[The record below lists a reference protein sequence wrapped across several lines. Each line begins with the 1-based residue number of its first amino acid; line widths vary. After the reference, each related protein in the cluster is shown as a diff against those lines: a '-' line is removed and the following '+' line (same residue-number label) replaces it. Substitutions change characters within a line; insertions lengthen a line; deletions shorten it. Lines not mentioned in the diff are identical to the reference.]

1 MAIDPHR
8 RVLVVD
14 DDPSVRGLLSTVL
27 RANDLTVD
35 EAADGLEAL
44 RLMAVHQYAVILLDL
59 IMPRLDGFG
68 VIEALGISDGW
79 QPVVL
84 VVTGADRAALERLD
98 PRRIHG
104 IVRKP
109 FEPQELASV
118 VVACAEIRGRSAF
131 GTMAIAAIVAGSP
144 FLALLKSSW
153 S

>member
-14 DDPSVRGLLSTVL
+14 DDPSCRGMLSTVL

-35 EAADGLEAL
+35 EAADGVEAL
-44 RLMAVHQYAVILLDL
+44 QLIAVNQYAVILLDL
-59 IMPRLDGFG
+59 MMPRLDGFG
-68 VIEALGISDGW
+68 VIEALGRTEEG

-84 VVTGADRAALERLD
+84 VVTGADRAAIEQLD

-109 FEPQELASV
+109 FDLQELASV
-118 VVACAEIRGRSAF
+118 VVACAEIRGRNAF
-131 GTMAIAAIVAGSP
+131 STMAIAAIVAGSP
-144 FLALLKSSW
+144 FLALIKSSW